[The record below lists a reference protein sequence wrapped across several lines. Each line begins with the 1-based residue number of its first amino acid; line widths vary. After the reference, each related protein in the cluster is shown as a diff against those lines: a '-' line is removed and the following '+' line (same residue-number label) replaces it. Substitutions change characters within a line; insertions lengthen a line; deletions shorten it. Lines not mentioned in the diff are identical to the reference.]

1 MSLAGSF
8 YNIFGKKHDFVPIF
22 AQQASFLCQTSTTLV
37 AMLETSDESERKRY
51 EREIKI
57 CEVQGD
63 ALLTEFQETLRG
75 RILGVISKSDLQSIA
90 MSMDDCLDVFKD
102 AAKAILIYHPKKI
115 DGQLLDLAKL
125 IMSEATAL
133 RDLLPLLK
141 DLRRN
146 VTQISL
152 HCDRVTE
159 LEHAADDAYEEYIG
173 YIFEN
178 EPDLREMTKYK
189 NLAEIFE
196 TATDSE
202 KHVSDIVRKT
212 LLKHTGR

>member
-1 MSLAGSF
+1 MPFSSQLRHL
-8 YNIFGKKHDFVPIF
+8 FGKRSDFAPIF
-22 AQQASFLCQTSTTLV
+22 AQQASFLCQTSDTLV

-63 ALLTEFQETLRG
+63 ALLTEFQEMLQG
-75 RILGVISKSDLQSIA
+75 RVSGNISRTDLQSIA

-102 AAKAILIYHPKKI
+102 AAKAILIYHPRKI
-115 DGQLLDLAKL
+115 DAQLLDLAKL
-125 IMSEATAL
+125 IKAEALAL
-133 RDLLPLLK
+133 RDLLPLMK
-141 DLRRN
+141 DVRKN
-146 VTQISL
+146 ATAISL

-159 LEHAADDAYEEYIG
+159 LEHAADDGYEEYIG
-173 YIFEN
+173 FIFEN
-178 EPDLREMTKYK
+178 EEDLREMTKYK

-202 KHVSDIVRKT
+202 KHVSDIIRKI
-212 LLKHTGR
+212 LLKYTKR